1 MRRLFSVLLLWAGV
15 AALSSA
21 GPHPFHDDGG
31 FINWRLT
38 SATAIKEAQ
47 ANGKPIFA
55 LGTFEKDD
63 NSKNVATALREP
75 ELYKLVNRYFIPV
88 VINCEKADIKDQ
100 IALFP
105 REKIGGTMLPFIS
118 FLNERGQ
125 FIQGSSG
132 ARDKDQLLADL
143 KKVLNDK
150 NNSVAPLLEATL
162 VKQADMLQK
171 ALEAKNFKQAGTVYA
186 AIVKVRGYSP
196 SKDKTYDLMDEAQFD
211 AVRLLKEAVALA
223 DMNQF
228 GDARKLIAD
237 IPKEFAGLP
246 VVNEM
251 KEHQESLMLLEA
263 AYKTTEDKKGLWQQT
278 ALGKIN
284 SVLMKYPDGAYSAV
298 ALKRKAELMPPKK

>member
-1 MRRLFSVLLLWAGV
+1 MRRLCSVLLLWAGLT
-15 AALSSA
+15 ALSSA

-31 FINWRLT
+31 FINWRLA
-38 SATAIKEAQ
+38 SAAAIKEAQ
-47 ANGKPIFA
+47 ATGKPIFA
-55 LGTFEKDD
+55 LGCFEKDD
-63 NSKNVATALREP
+63 NSKNVATALKEP
-75 ELYKLVNRYFIPV
+75 DLYKLINRYYIPV

-105 REKIGGTMLPFIS
+105 REKLGGTMLPFIS
-118 FLNERGQ
+118 FLNEKGG

-132 ARDKDQLLADL
+132 PRDKEQLLADI

-150 NNSVAPLLEATL
+150 TNSVAPLIEGGL
-162 VKQADMLQK
+162 VKQVDLLQK
-171 ALEAKNFKQAGTVYA
+171 ALEAKNFKQAGPLYL
-186 AIVKVRGYSP
+186 AIVKVKGFSP
-196 SKDKTYDLMDEAQFD
+196 SKDKAYDLMDEVQFD

-263 AYKTTEDKKGLWQQT
+263 AYKTTEEKKGLWQQT

-284 SVLMKYPDGAYSAV
+284 TVLTKYPDGAYSAV
-298 ALKRKAELMPPKK
+298 AMKRKTELMPPKK